1 MRNNRSSPHNGPIK
15 KTLPQNL
22 IIYAYLTM
30 KKYKIQNRSQKN
42 SHSCVPLRSLHSLKD
57 KDIEVEKDIAIEGYQ
72 LRQVA
77 ELEEMTELKLDI

>member
-1 MRNNRSSPHNGPIK
+1 
-15 KTLPQNL
+15 
-22 IIYAYLTM
+22 M

-57 KDIEVEKDIAIEGYQ
+57 KDIEVHVEKDIAIEGYQ